1 MPVKFILLFTYFIF
15 SFFAVA
21 QVSFQPNE
29 IKQTFSWSS
38 AGDVLKYEITIKR
51 IDKKSINSKEHFY
64 HETTEEETK
73 NCQIYIDP
81 SLPAGKYSATI
92 KVYNLLGILEEAC
105 TSSNEFTIY
114 KAYQPEVHDV
124 EYLLNKQSVI
134 YLDDP
139 DNDGIVQINGRNL
152 FETDETKESLTYTD
166 YFLTNGHLIIK
177 PEEIISYSENNR
189 RTVMKFNMKKLH
201 VGKYYLVARDASGL
215 HSECTTSSTLN
226 VKFKKWIDIDIKAG
240 YTLPVLLHD
249 DTITNYFGT
258 NCFPLSAF
266 VGVSIMPVKCSWGY
280 LGIGLRGSYSRAD
293 GSGADYTID
302 GNLIFL
308 HGLLIFQKPFLN
320 RRLITELHAGAGITY
335 FNNYVFHYQHN
346 IDSIPL
352 NTVSLSFDA
361 GIAIQIFFNRRLFTE
376 ISTDYVFTLNKD
388 ILMGN
393 LQPSIAIGW
402 QF

>member
-1 MPVKFILLFTYFIF
+1 MF

-38 AGDVLKYEITIKR
+38 AGDVLKYEISIKR
-51 IDKKSINSKEHFY
+51 IDKKSINSKEQFY

-81 SLPAGKYSATI
+81 ALPAGKYSATI
-92 KVYNLLGILEEAC
+92 KIYNLLGILEEAC
-105 TSSNEFTIY
+105 TSSSEFTIY

-152 FETDETKESLTYTD
+152 FETDETNESLTYTD

-189 RTVMKFNMKKLH
+189 RTVMRFNMKKLH
-201 VGKYYLVARDASGL
+201 VGKYYLIARDASGL
-215 HSECTTSSTLN
+215 CSEYTISNTLN

-240 YTLPVLLHD
+240 YTLPFLLHD

-280 LGIGLRGSYSRAD
+280 LGIGLRGSYTRAD

-320 RRLITELHAGAGITY
+320 RRLIAELHAGAGITY